1 MIDDSVA
8 VVVCAGPS
16 LDLFSSAA
24 WADVQ
29 RAGEVVSINGGA
41 TAAGV
46 LRHGVRFT
54 CMAAMDLKLG
64 LARSVPALPRVW
76 EETPSWRITSAD
88 AADMTAETY
97 VRELDELDGV
107 RGWSDDHDAGYKGGS
122 SAMIVGNWLAN
133 PWPDDPAARE
143 ERERIAAERGKRV
156 PRRGFKRLAFIGLDM
171 VAGDGRHANGAGTH
185 TSGFASSLGHF
196 RKVAKGW
203 GRFCEQARK
212 RGVECVN
219 LTPGTGL
226 QQMPRAVV
234 PVSWLLSDYVMGLAR
249 GEKRLT

>member
-1 MIDDSVA
+1 MIGESVA

-76 EETPSWRITSAD
+76 EETSSWRITSSD
-88 AADMTAETY
+88 ARDMEAETY

-107 RGWSDDHDAGYKGGS
+107 RGWSDDHDGGYKGGS

-133 PWPDDPAARE
+133 SWSEDSAVRE
-143 ERERIAAERGKRV
+143 ERERLVAAPGQRI
-156 PRRGFKRLAFIGLDM
+156 PRRGVISPCF
-171 VAGDGRHANGAGTH
+171 
-185 TSGFASSLGHF
+185 
-196 RKVAKGW
+196 
-203 GRFCEQARK
+203 
-212 RGVECVN
+212 
-219 LTPGTGL
+219 
-226 QQMPRAVV
+226 
-234 PVSWLLSDYVMGLAR
+234 
-249 GEKRLT
+249 

>member
-1 MIDDSVA
+1 MIGESVA

-133 PWPDDPAARE
+133 PWPDDPVAHE
-143 ERERIAAERGKRV
+143 ERERIAAERGKRI
-156 PRRGFKRLAFIGLDM
+156 PRRGFKRLAFTPTAQGRIQAASPRRWDTSERLPK
-171 VAGDGRHANGAGTH
+171 AGGGSASRPGDAGW
-185 TSGFASSLGHF
+185 SVSIS
-196 RKVAKGW
+196 R
-203 GRFCEQARK
+203 RARACSK
-212 RGVECVN
+212 CRARSCRCRGSFP
-219 LTPGTGL
+219 TT
-226 QQMPRAVV
+226 
-234 PVSWLLSDYVMGLAR
+234 
-249 GEKRLT
+249 